1 MNWVEWIGYM
11 GAGLVV
17 MSFLVSSKVRT
28 IRFINM
34 FGAIVF
40 IVYGVLLS
48 VNLPI
53 IIPNV
58 FITCIQFYYLYIKK
72 EKSNNI
78 EQSNL

>member
-1 MNWVEWIGYM
+1 MNWIEWVGYL
-11 GAGLVV
+11 GAVLVV

-40 IVYGVLLS
+40 IVYGVLLDF
-48 VNLPI
+48 NLPI

-58 FITCIQFYYLYIKK
+58 FITGIQFSYLFIMK
-72 EKSNNI
+72 EKKD
-78 EQSNL
+78 